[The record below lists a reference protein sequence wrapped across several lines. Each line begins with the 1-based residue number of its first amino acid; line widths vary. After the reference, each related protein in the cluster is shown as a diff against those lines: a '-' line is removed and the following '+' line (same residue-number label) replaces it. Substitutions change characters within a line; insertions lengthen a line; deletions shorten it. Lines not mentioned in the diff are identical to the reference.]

1 MKPVRFSPKVESDLE
16 EIGDFIARDNPRR
29 AVSFIDELIELCEL
43 IGRSPDAFQSMPS
56 LGPDIRRAVHGRYSI
71 FYTVHALE
79 VRIERVLHGARRVTE
94 GSFDP

>member
-43 IGRSPDAFQSMPS
+43 IGRSPDAFQYLPS

-71 FYTVHALE
+71 FYSVQPHE
-79 VRIERVLHGARRVTE
+79 VRIERVLHGARRVTQDT
-94 GSFDP
+94 FDP